1 MFNTFVRASAVL
13 TLVFILLG
21 SCRPHEAS
29 VEPSIEFTSVPK
41 AAEGG
46 TESRAVIEGR
56 VTGVRPGQRI
66 VLFARS
72 GIGTWWVQP
81 FADQAFTVIQPDS
94 KWRNSTHLGTEYAAM
109 LVDAGYRP
117 PATTAVLPAK
127 GGDVA
132 AVATAKGEGSPRLV
146 SRTLHFSGYEWEIR
160 QVPSDRGGTLNTYDP
175 ANAWTDVNGWL
186 HLNIARGP
194 HGWSCAEVILTRS
207 LGYGSYRFVVRETSR
222 LEPAAV
228 LGMFTWDDSGADQNH
243 RELAVEISRWGDI
256 NSNNAQYVVQPF
268 YVPANVVRFMSPPGV
283 VTHSFR
289 WEPGRVSFQS
299 VVGRATGAS
308 SRIAGEHVFSSG
320 VPSSGGEAVR
330 MNLYPFDNKKDPLRS
345 ASEAVI
351 EKFEY
356 LP

>member
-1 MFNTFVRASAVL
+1 MLSNFTRGRTVL
-13 TLVFILLG
+13 LTSCILLG
-21 SCRPHEAS
+21 SCRPRGAN

-41 AAEGG
+41 AADGGSEG
-46 TESRAVIEGR
+46 RALIEGH
-56 VTGVRPGQRI
+56 VTGARRGQQI

-72 GIGTWWVQP
+72 GAGTWWIQP
-81 FADQAFTVIQPDS
+81 FADHALTAIQSDS
-94 KWRNSTHLGTEYAAM
+94 KWKNSTHLGTEYAAM

-117 PATTAVLPAK
+117 PVTMAVLPAK
-127 GGDVA
+127 GGSVA
-132 AVATAKGEGSPRLV
+132 AVATAKGEGSPHLV

-186 HLNIARGP
+186 HLNIARSAN
-194 HGWSCAEVILTRS
+194 GWTCSEVILTRS
-207 LGYGSYRFVVRETSR
+207 LGYGSYRFVVQETSR

-228 LGMFTWDDSGADQNH
+228 LGMFTWDDGGADQNH
-243 RELAVEISRWGDI
+243 RELDVEIGKWGDS
-256 NSNNAQYVVQPF
+256 NNNNAQFVVQPF
-268 YVPANVVRFMSPPGV
+268 YVPANVVRFMAPPGV

-289 WEPGRVSFQS
+289 WEPGRASFKS

-308 SRIAGEHVFSSG
+308 AHIAGEHVFTSG
-320 VPSSGGEAVR
+320 VPSAGGESVR
-330 MNLYPFDNKKDPLRS
+330 MNLYPFDNKRNPLRS
-345 ASEAVI
+345 ASEVVI